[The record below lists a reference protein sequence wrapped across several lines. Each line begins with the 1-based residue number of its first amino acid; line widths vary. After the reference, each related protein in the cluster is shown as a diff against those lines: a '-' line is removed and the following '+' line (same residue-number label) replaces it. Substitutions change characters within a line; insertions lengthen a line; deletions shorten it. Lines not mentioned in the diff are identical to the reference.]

1 MIQFFPK
8 IDYNLT
14 GQTLSFTDIFK
25 TIVVNF
31 SNPAAL
37 ATTTSLVGER
47 ADQVSYRLYNNPAYY
62 WSLFLSNGIKNPLKD
77 WGLSEEAY
85 NKKIEAEYEGFSY
98 QFANNSKYLP
108 PSDTQSYYNTNLD
121 SYAGVS
127 LDNILSGDLIIVE
140 NGEGSYCITCLGAG
154 AVVASSTCGS
164 PHFGQCVIPDD
175 FDAQKQVM
183 QVSAGSFITACLDT
197 SGRIYAWGKDI
208 GLGTS
213 IQGFSKSTKGLCVS
227 HASGYTFIQATGD
240 RIFGINDANLVDCH
254 GDCADWAASYGA
266 ESVIKTSWTAGLCGG
281 IGILDSSG
289 GLAGFGNI
297 GSIVPTGPGGITLYD
312 IDCGYDFCVG
322 IKGTDRGLS
331 AWGGTVYG
339 ERDVP
344 QGVTGFVA
352 VAAGYK
358 HALAL
363 KSDGTVYAW
372 GLSADGQT
380 TVPSGKYTK
389 ISAGRYHSAAINT
402 NGELVVWGKILKYGD
417 AECAGATLQKVTAST
432 ISGTYSMLDSGY
444 EHIVAKS
451 SGAVKKYIG
460 VVNSVDTVFK
470 KINAKPYIF
479 PDVNPISVAS
489 SSVDPSGTV
498 VSIWRYNTETSQYE
512 EVKTIQNKLLT
523 IQKYLDAVL
532 YVQIAGIVLDPSV
545 SKNWTAYLQN
555 YQDSNNQE
563 GYITL
568 RKQLMDK
575 NAYNTQQIKYL
586 TKDGVQNLEK
596 IINNT
601 LNNTT
606 ATTTTTNIL

>member
-14 GQTLSFTDIFK
+14 GQTLSFTDVFK
-25 TIVVNF
+25 TIVVSF

-37 ATTTSLVGER
+37 ATTTSLIGER

-62 WSLFLSNGIKNPLKD
+62 WSLFLTNGIKNPLTE

-85 NKKIEAEYEGFSY
+85 TKKIEAEYEGFSY

-108 PSDTQSYYNTNLD
+108 PTDTQSYYNTNLD
-121 SYAGVS
+121 SYTGVS

-140 NGEGSYCITCLGAG
+140 DGEGSYCITCLGAG
-154 AVVASSTCGS
+154 VVVASNACGS
-164 PHFGQCVIPDD
+164 PHFGQSIIPDD
-175 FDAQKQVM
+175 FDTQKQVM
-183 QVSAGSFITACLDT
+183 QVSAGSFFTACLDT
-197 SGRIYAWGKDI
+197 SGTIYAWGKDI
-208 GLGTS
+208 GLNTDIGN
-213 IQGFSKSTKGLCVS
+213 FSLSTKQLYTSNTNGF
-227 HASGYTFIQATGD
+227 TFIQGTGN
-240 RIFGINDANLVDCH
+240 RIIAINNASLIDCY
-254 GDCADWAASYGA
+254 GECSDYSSSYGLQ
-266 ESVIKTSWTAGLCGG
+266 SVAKTSWTAGLCGG
-281 IGILDSSG
+281 VGISFNGTVIGY
-289 GLAGFGNI
+289 NQI
-297 GSIVPTGPGGITLYD
+297 GSTISTGLGGVTLYD

-322 IKGTDRGLS
+322 IKGADRGLS
-331 AWGGTVYG
+331 AWGGTTYG
-339 ERDVP
+339 ERDIP

-417 AECAGATLQKVTAST
+417 AECAGATLQKITPTA

-444 EHIVAKS
+444 EHIVAKN

-479 PDVNPISVAS
+479 PDVNPISVGNPTI
-489 SSVDPSGTV
+489 DPSGTV

-532 YVQIAGIVLDPSV
+532 YVEIAGIVLDPSI
-545 SKNWTAYLQN
+545 SKNWNAYLQN

-601 LNNTT
+601 LNDTT
-606 ATTTTTNIL
+606 VTSTTTKIL